1 VGKGGGVN
9 DLNGVFVVDFMVEEL
24 IEWACN
30 CVNSRVSLALDPE
43 LGMNSVDFKEHLVF
57 CLVKGFRDDLRNNIL
72 RVRKIQFKKV
82 ENGIQSMWIGQRS
95 FSQRVQSCN
104 KQVHQSPKMYKLPE
118 ILCIFLK
125 RVNDQLFH
133 SLLS

>member
-1 VGKGGGVN
+1 MGKGGGVN

-30 CVNSRVSLALDPE
+30 CVNSRVGLALDPE

-95 FSQRVQSCN
+95 LSQRVQSCK
-104 KQVHQSPKMYKLPE
+104 KQVH
-118 ILCIFLK
+118 
-125 RVNDQLFH
+125 
-133 SLLS
+133 